1 MLTVVDPG
9 WELLAP
15 DDPAG
20 LVELVERCGRVC
32 YKSEGNIKE
41 GSSDVFVRKICRNR
55 HESVLEHASLT
66 VRIVCSRAASHQL
79 VRHRVGCAYSQE
91 SMRYC
96 NYGKRGLQVI
106 APQGLSLPAGVY
118 HKSIIP
124 GYGFYTNIPG
134 ETIIDGPLALWPG
147 QEEQRWLRDVEWA
160 YRSYCKQLDR
170 KVKPEDARFILPT
183 ATKTEV
189 ATTYNVRMWRHVFRE
204 RAFNKH
210 AQWEIR
216 GIFKS
221 IFDHFV
227 VEMPAFFEDMIE

>member
-1 MLTVVDPG
+1 MLTVVEPG

-32 YKSEGNIKE
+32 YKSEGSIKE

-118 HKSIIP
+118 HKALLPSR
-124 GYGFYTNIPG
+124 GYYTNIPKY
-134 ETIIDGPLALWPG
+134 DGPYALWPDTH
-147 QEEQRWLRDVEWA
+147 EQAWLRDVDRA

-189 ATTYNVRMWRHVFRE
+189 VTTFNVRMWRHVFRE
-204 RAFNKH
+204 RALNPH

-221 IFDHFV
+221 IFDEFV
-227 VEMPAFFEDMIE
+227 QEMPAFFEDLQE